1 MYATPCISCGVG
13 RPYKKRRRK
22 KTHENKARK
31 RVGKVEIEKKTL
43 KIGIDL
49 MTYAFSKVA
58 ALSTTSLL
66 PLQII

>member
-1 MYATPCISCGVG
+1 MYATPCIACGVG
-13 RPYKKRRRK
+13 RPYQKRRRK

-31 RVGKVEIEKKTL
+31 REGKVEIEKKTL

-49 MTYAFSKVA
+49 MTYAFSKVV

-66 PLQII
+66 PL